1 MITAF
6 ITVKR
11 EIGQNRYIAKLIP
24 LSAPDDEVDRIVE
37 MMQSQYGP
45 KNVKVK
51 RGAELQK
58 SIKDNRKLYDEM
70 TKILDEILQEE

>member
-6 ITVKR
+6 ITVKMA
-11 EIGQNRYIAKLIP
+11 IKQNRYIAKLIP
-24 LSAPDDEVDRIVE
+24 LSAPDDDVDRIVE
-37 MMQSQYGP
+37 MMQSQYGQ

-58 SIKDNRKLYDEM
+58 SIEENRKLYDEM
-70 TKILDEILQEE
+70 TKILNEILQEE